1 MTPIR
6 VLLLAVLFASVLGI
20 AVVFVTGGHPAGND
34 PSDPSPVNLDVPY
47 LLSLVDSLANHGEL
61 DSALCLSDLA
71 TKIAKSNHRDGDT
84 LCVTALLRHMWVA
97 DKCGRRGAGDSLMHE
112 AIALVEHDSSIPCG
126 LLTKTLLAAAGHY
139 LGPARFAD
147 SDRRSLL
154 LAEAER
160 YYDRALR
167 EAVKCSGE
175 ESPDMLGLLNELVSF
190 YGYSINDLARR
201 DSALNR
207 IVSIGKGVDRLTPI
221 DAFSVCFDIG
231 YLMKLLSRYSEAES
245 YLLKAA
251 GYLDSSSAI
260 PLERQVSSLSE
271 LGFVLEVQGKYDEA
285 EEYLIR
291 ARGLALDSTVQNT
304 TTYAILLKNLGN
316 LHLIQGKYAE
326 AEEDYLRSA
335 KVRYSINTKDP
346 NIAEALNNLGELYSL
361 LQRYSDA
368 EGCYKEAIGFRETY
382 YGVDY
387 PDLYHHLRGLGRI
400 YIAQGRYADAD
411 TVLFRCLRICKK
423 SLGSDHVHTAL
434 TEQTLGDYY
443 RAVGQYGSAER
454 SYLNALE
461 VEKKR
466 LGSSHWETGETLY
479 RLGLLYES
487 MWKHSK
493 ALSCF
498 RDLMQGRH
506 RFIAD
511 VFSYA
516 SEEQRLRY
524 IDQYPVLLDPIFSF
538 ALRDSSSDSRKL
550 ALEMLVSGKAVVTDA
565 VVADR
570 RIMCCSDTGEARA
583 QRDTLSRIC
592 DEISRLTV
600 IGPAGLALEKH
611 QRMLDSLLKAKD
623 SVEEKISTYC
633 SRFAVDRR
641 VQRSGLSEIADRI
654 PRDAV
659 LWEYGVYRPYDFAT
673 VGNDTERKGKPR
685 YLVFALDSDGHV
697 DLRDLGDAETID
709 SLVLMSRDIIDE
721 SGSAIDVA
729 SRRLSEQ
736 SLSRVTSELYR
747 LVSKPLESTLRGKA
761 NIIVSPDG
769 QLNLIPFEIMRTTDG
784 LYAVERY
791 SFSYLTTARDLLDPQ
806 PVTNSAAKT
815 MIIADPDFG
824 EITDKQAQG
833 EEEGSILCGARPF
846 TELSSTRAEADSIG
860 KLLRDKGELVIS
872 EYCGDAA
879 EERVLKELTEAP
891 RILHIATHGYF
902 CAGAD
907 TNSLPVSRNPLLKTG
922 LAFAGAN
929 YIVDPD
935 VSEIP
940 FDPDDGILTGLEV
953 SNLDLFGTELVV
965 LSACETGIGDIRNGE
980 GVFGLRRAFRHAGVR
995 NMLASLW
1002 RVPDAQTSDVMTGF
1016 YRRWLGGSTKSGAF
1030 REAVLDLIADHR
1042 AKYDSVALP
1051 YYWGG
1056 FELIGTPDPLT
1067 RDIVTIS
1074 R

>member
-1 MTPIR
+1 MTSAR
-6 VLLLAVLFASVLGI
+6 KVALAVLIASFLGSAFFVFGGLSVVSDTGDSNQVI
-20 AVVFVTGGHPAGND
+20 AT
-34 PSDPSPVNLDVPY
+34 VPD
-47 LLSLVDSLANHGEL
+47 LLAIAYSLAQRGEC
-61 DSALCLSDLA
+61 DSAMSLSDSA
-71 TKIAKSNHRDGDT
+71 TNIARANHRDGDT
-84 LCVTALLRHMWVA
+84 LCVIALLRHMWVA
-97 DKCGRRGAGDSLMHE
+97 DKCGRRGAGDSLMYE
-112 AIALVEHDSSIPCG
+112 AIALAEHDSSIPCG

-139 LGPARFAD
+139 RGPARFAD
-147 SDRRSLL
+147 AKQRSLL
-154 LAEAER
+154 LANAER

-167 EAVKCSGE
+167 KAVECSGE
-175 ESPDMLGLLNELVSF
+175 ESFDVFGVLSELVSF
-190 YGYSINDLARR
+190 YGYSANDLARR

-207 IVSIGKGVDRLTPI
+207 MVNIGRRADRLAPAE
-221 DAFSVCFDIG
+221 AFSVYFDIG

-361 LQRYSDA
+361 LQRYSEA
-368 EGCYKEAIGFRETY
+368 EGCYKEAIGFRENH

-411 TVLFRCLRICKK
+411 TVLFRCLRICRQ

-434 TEQTLGDYY
+434 TEQTFGDYY
-443 RAVGQYGSAER
+443 RAVGMYGSAER
-454 SYLNALE
+454 SYLDALE

-466 LGSSHWETGETLY
+466 LGSGHWETGETLY

-487 MWKHSK
+487 MGKHSK

-498 RDLMQGRH
+498 RDLIQGRH

-538 ALRDSSSDSRKL
+538 ALKDSISDSRKL

-623 SVEEKISTYC
+623 SVEEKISAYC

-641 VQRSGLSEIADRI
+641 VQRSGSSEIADRI

-673 VGNDTERKGKPR
+673 VGNDTERTGKPR
-685 YLVFALDSDGHV
+685 YLAFALDSDGHV
-697 DLRDLGDAETID
+697 DLRDLGDAEKID
-709 SLVLMSRDIIDE
+709 SLVLMSRDIIYE
-721 SGSAIDVA
+721 SGKAIDVA
-729 SRRLSEQ
+729 SRRLSEK

-747 LVSKPLESTLRGKA
+747 LVSQPLESTLCGKA

-784 LYAVERY
+784 RYAVERY

-806 PVTNSAAKT
+806 QVTNSTANT

-824 EITDKQAQG
+824 KITDKQAQI
-833 EEEGSILCGARPF
+833 EEKGSILCGAWPF
-846 TELSSTRAEADSIG
+846 MELSSTRAEANSIG
-860 KLLRDKGELVIS
+860 KLLRDKGELVVN
-872 EYCGDAA
+872 EYYGDAA
-879 EERVLKELTEAP
+879 EEGILKALTEAP
-891 RILHIATHGYF
+891 RIVHIATHGYF
-902 CAGAD
+902 CGGAE
-907 TNSLPVSRNPLLKTG
+907 TNSLPVARNPLLKTG

-929 YIVDPD
+929 YVVGQD
-935 VSEIP
+935 VSEDP

-1002 RVPDAQTSDVMTGF
+1002 RVPDAQTSDIMKGF
-1016 YRRWLGGSTKSGAF
+1016 YRKWLSGSTKNAAF
-1030 REAVLDLIADHR
+1030 REAVLDLIADHH

-1056 FELIGTPDPLT
+1056 FVLIGNPDPLN
-1067 RDIVTIS
+1067 RDTAAIP